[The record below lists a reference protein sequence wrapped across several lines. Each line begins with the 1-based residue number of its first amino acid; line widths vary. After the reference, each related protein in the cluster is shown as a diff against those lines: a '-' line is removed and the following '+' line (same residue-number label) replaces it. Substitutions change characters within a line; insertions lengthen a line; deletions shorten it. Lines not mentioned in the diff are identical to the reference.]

1 METTEPLNVAT
12 IQGVADSLLEVPE
25 NQPEVIEAVTEV
37 TQQEPEVVEAEAE
50 EVDVVE
56 ASDDEEN
63 TGDEDIE
70 ELEQTTEPEPLYTVK
85 MDGEELEVNLEELK
99 RGYSGQKYIQKGMA
113 EVADAKKQVSAVK
126 QNLSKPKVSLQKNG
140 KFLLTFFS
148 KLKTSA
154 PQVLPYPSEELKSSD
169 PIRWQQE
176 AEDYRRSLEKK
187 QQWDIQQNFVLK
199 GQREAEAKAEQEYD
213 QQQTQLL
220 IEWLPE
226 LADVEKRK
234 SIYKNVKEQAKEHY
248 SLTEDDLK
256 TVRSAQEF
264 VILNDALKWR
274 KFQKEKPE
282 IKKKAEGSRPVVKAA
297 AKQSQQAGNAK
308 KSKQSFDKMKKTGS
322 HSDVAS
328 LVVNLIFC
336 QKGTKSWL

>member
-1 METTEPLNVAT
+1 METTEPLNVGT
-12 IQGVADSLLEVPE
+12 IQGVADSLLNVPE
-25 NQPEVIEAVTEV
+25 NQPEVTEAVTEV
-37 TQQEPEVVEAEAE
+37 TQEEPEVIEAEAE

-113 EVADAKKQVSAVK
+113 EVADAKKQVSASKAELEQAQSQLEEERQVLINIFQQT
-126 QNLSKPKVSLQKNG
+126 QNG
-140 KFLLTFFS
+140 
-148 KLKTSA
+148 A
-154 PQVLPYPSEELKSSD
+154 PQVLPYPSEELKTSD

-187 QQWDIQQNFVLK
+187 QQWDIQQNYVLK
-199 GQREAEAKAEQEYD
+199 GQREAQAKAEQEYD

-248 SLTEDDLK
+248 SLTEEDLK

-322 HSDVAS
+322 HSDVA
-328 LVVNLIFC
+328 
-336 QKGTKSWL
+336 TWLLTS